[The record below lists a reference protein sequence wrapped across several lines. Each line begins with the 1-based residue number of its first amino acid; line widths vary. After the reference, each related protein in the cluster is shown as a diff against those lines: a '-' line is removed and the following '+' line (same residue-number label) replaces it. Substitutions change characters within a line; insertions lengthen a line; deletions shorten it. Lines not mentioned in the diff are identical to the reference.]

1 MAIQDFNKG
10 TDSICW
16 KYDGKFVETRFD
28 AIKDA
33 QYYKNEN
40 IVLVLS
46 GASPSLRKLIGVH
59 PNGETLYILDP
70 PDDYCFYYLSS
81 TNEEDEDEEEMAIA
95 CLDTANARGFEVF
108 FKVESRTHRLVR
120 QSRKI

>member
-33 QYYKNEN
+33 QYYKNED

-59 PNGETLYILDP
+59 PSGETLYILDP

-81 TNEEDEDEEEMAIA
+81 TDEEEMAIA